1 MSFLHLFFMLL
12 LHQISNRI
20 SYGKA
25 IEEKRQ
31 TIAINALSVQNTG
44 NKIPKS
50 FRMASN
56 RRGRSVST
64 EGPFFLQYR
73 EFWGNGA
80 KSEVRRPRTMDYGL
94 WAIVYGPILSLA
106 HFRAISSCSSRV
118 SSLLSN
124 TTASSAC
131 LSGLNSR
138 LLST

>member
-1 MSFLHLFFMLL
+1 MLL

-31 TIAINALSVQNTG
+31 TIAINAISVQNTG

-80 KSEVRRPRTMDYGL
+80 RTEDRRPKSEDRGPWTMVL
-94 WAIVYGPILSLA
+94 FFPWPI
-106 HFRAISSCSSRV
+106 
-118 SSLLSN
+118 
-124 TTASSAC
+124 
-131 LSGLNSR
+131 SGRFQVVLPG
-138 LLST
+138 